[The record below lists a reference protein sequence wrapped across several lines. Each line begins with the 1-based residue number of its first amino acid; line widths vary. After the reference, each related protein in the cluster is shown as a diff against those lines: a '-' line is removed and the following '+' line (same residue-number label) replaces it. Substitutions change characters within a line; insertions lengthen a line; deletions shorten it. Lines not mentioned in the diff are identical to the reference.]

1 MSYTTIDEFFINI
14 LRKVQRRNSEE
25 KLVNV
30 NRAIDK
36 NDFNYVQQ
44 VLQEI
49 YTRQKLDLE

>member
-49 YTRQKLDLE
+49 YSRQKLDLE

>member
-14 LRKVQRRNSEE
+14 LRKVQRRTSEE

-30 NRAIDK
+30 NQAIDK

-49 YTRQKLDLE
+49 YTRQKLDLQ